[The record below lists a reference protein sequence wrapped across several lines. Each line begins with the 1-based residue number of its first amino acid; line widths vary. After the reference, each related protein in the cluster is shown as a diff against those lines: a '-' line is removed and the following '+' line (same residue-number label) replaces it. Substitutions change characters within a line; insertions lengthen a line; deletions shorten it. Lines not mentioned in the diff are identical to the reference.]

1 MSDAANDEAEV
12 PRKKPV
18 LLIVIAA
25 NVLLGGGAA
34 AFFFLRG
41 GGEHAKAAEHG
52 EAKAE
57 HALPDAKPGAIG
69 PIVEMKPIL
78 VNLNEPEGTRYLKAT
93 IAVQLASEKLEPEVK
108 KREAVIQDHF
118 LRTLS
123 DLTFRQ
129 TMGNKNKLAIKQ
141 KLLERFNDA
150 MGTEAGTAIHFTQFV
165 VQ

>member
-1 MSDAANDEAEV
+1 MSDAPTDETEA
-12 PRKKPV
+12 PKKKPV
-18 LLIVIAA
+18 VLIIIVA

-34 AFFFLRG
+34 AFFFLRSG
-41 GGEHAKAAEHG
+41 GGHAKAAEHAPKK
-52 EAKAE
+52 EAHLEPA
-57 HALPDAKPGAIG
+57 APGAVG

-78 VNLNEPEGTRYLKAT
+78 VNLNEPEGTRYLKTT
-93 IAVQLASEKLEPEVK
+93 IAVQLANEKLEPEVK

-141 KLLERFNDA
+141 RLLERFNDA

>member
-1 MSDAANDEAEV
+1 MSEPPNEETEA
-12 PRKKPV
+12 PKKKPV
-18 LLIVIAA
+18 LLIVIVA

-41 GGEHAKAAEHG
+41 GGDHAKAAGH

-57 HALPDAKPGAIG
+57 EHLAMPQPGAVG

-93 IAVQLASEKLEPEVK
+93 IAIQLANEKLEPEVK

-150 MGTEAGTAIHFTQFV
+150 MGTQAGTAIHFTQFV